1 MKENGFVLDV
11 NIWVSFVLGKQMG
24 WLAQK
29 VKSKEIEIFY
39 RLLIAQFYFRLPILG
54 YSGVA
59 TIFKNEQD
67 S

>member
-39 RLLIAQFYFRLPILG
+39 RLLIAQFYFRLPILS
-54 YSGVA
+54 SG
-59 TIFKNEQD
+59 K
-67 S
+67 